1 MTQVHP
7 RTPILLADD
16 FNRSHFDLL
25 PMKEKTSTATHN
37 FATWLHSRNEKAG
50 LIKMIENKPV
60 NDPEVKREVPLLTL
74 HKFQII

>member
-16 FNRSHFDLL
+16 FNRSHFDL